1 MAMNREY
8 RLVPPEA
15 LLHAMQWMADPVAD
29 KAVAEMLQDA
39 GQDAREKLIVE
50 LNEVLSAWQDNA
62 DVEAWRP
69 EPKTPPAIAGPLL
82 RFVTEAR
89 KLPGWAEPDRIKV
102 AEDMFDDYGALS
114 VTVLFCASLPECY
127 VVPDL
132 ASVLQATGQLV
143 DRTELRIRK
152 TGAMIFPVMMEGG
165 LTARAGGGIAQI
177 LKVRLIHAVVRNLI
191 LRDTPD
197 ATFGK
202 WSLDSGPDYAARI
215 PPLESFDPK
224 HSMPHALHVRGW
236 DLQERGLPNNQEQ
249 LAYTLLTFSYVFLRS
264 MSKLGIHFTKYQEE
278 SYLHAWNVAGHVL
291 GIHPDMQVD
300 DMKSAKKLFARM
312 QARGRDD
319 WKRRPEDT
327 DPRRGLGKALM
338 DAMKSVTP
346 EGPFKSFPVLLT
358 RRLIGRASSKDLGI
372 NGPVSFVSRFAFW
385 MLMGLAR
392 IIDGLGRI
400 AFRDFSI
407 SRLITRAIGYRLT
420 CTLLM
425 DETRPLSVPDKLR
438 PGLTERIRGWGTDR
452 KASPRMND
460 WEDRATT
467 PGDWVPLKR
476 PSQPGGT

>member
-1 MAMNREY
+1 
-8 RLVPPEA
+8 
-15 LLHAMQWMADPVAD
+15 
-29 KAVAEMLQDA
+29 
-39 GQDAREKLIVE
+39 
-50 LNEVLSAWQDNA
+50 
-62 DVEAWRP
+62 
-69 EPKTPPAIAGPLL
+69 
-82 RFVTEAR
+82 
-89 KLPGWAEPDRIKV
+89 
-102 AEDMFDDYGALS
+102 
-114 VTVLFCASLPECY
+114 
-127 VVPDL
+127 
-132 ASVLQATGQLV
+132 
-143 DRTELRIRK
+143 
-152 TGAMIFPVMMEGG
+152 
-165 LTARAGGGIAQI
+165 
-177 LKVRLIHAVVRNLI
+177 
-191 LRDTPD
+191 
-197 ATFGK
+197 
-202 WSLDSGPDYAARI
+202 
-215 PPLESFDPK
+215 
-224 HSMPHALHVRGW
+224 
-236 DLQERGLPNNQEQ
+236 
-249 LAYTLLTFSYVFLRS
+249 
-264 MSKLGIHFTKYQEE
+264 
-278 SYLHAWNVAGHVL
+278 
-291 GIHPDMQVD
+291 
-300 DMKSAKKLFARM
+300 M